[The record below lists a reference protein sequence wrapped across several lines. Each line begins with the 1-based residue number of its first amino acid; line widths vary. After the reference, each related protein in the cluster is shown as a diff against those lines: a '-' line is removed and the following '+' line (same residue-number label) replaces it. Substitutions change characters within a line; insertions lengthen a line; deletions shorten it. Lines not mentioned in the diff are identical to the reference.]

1 LLAKITAF
9 LVALGPWGILA
20 VAFIDAAI
28 PIPNGLDFL
37 VILLSVKE
45 PAWAPLWVAL
55 AVVGSSTG
63 NLVLFYL
70 SRKGGQRLLK
80 AEAPEGYRKRFR
92 VWFNR
97 YGLVTVFIP
106 ALIPI
111 PMPLKFFVV
120 SSGMMG
126 ISWVYFAGILLLARC
141 LRYGGEAYLGVQLGE
156 HSSKY
161 LADHKLH
168 LMAIAALLF
177 IALYLLIRLND
188 RRALAR
194 ASREQAARRGKH

>member
-20 VAFIDAAI
+20 VAFIDAGI
-28 PIPNGLDFL
+28 PIPNGLDLL
-37 VILLSVKE
+37 VVLLSVKE
-45 PAWAPLWVAL
+45 PASAPLWAAL
-55 AVVGSSTG
+55 AVLGSSTG
-63 NLVLFYL
+63 NMVLFYL

-92 VWFNR
+92 LWFNR

-120 SSGMMG
+120 SSGMLG
-126 ISWVYFAGILLLARC
+126 ISWIYFLGIVVLARS
-141 LRYGGEAYLGVQLGE
+141 LRYGAEAYLGVQLGE
-156 HSSKY
+156 HSTQY
-161 LADHKLH
+161 LDDHKLQ
-168 LMAIAALLF
+168 LAAFAALLF
-177 IALYLLIRLND
+177 VGLYLLIRLSD
-188 RRALAR
+188 RWRKPSAQ
-194 ASREQAARRGKH
+194 SGQ

>member
-20 VAFIDAAI
+20 VAFIDAGI
-28 PIPNGLDFL
+28 PIPNGLDLL
-37 VILLSVKE
+37 VVLLSVKE
-45 PAWAPLWVAL
+45 PASAPLWAAL
-55 AVVGSSTG
+55 AVLGSSTG

-80 AEAPEGYRKRFR
+80 AETPEGYRKRFR
-92 VWFNR
+92 LWFNR

-120 SSGMMG
+120 SSGMLG
-126 ISWVYFAGILLLARC
+126 ISWIYFLGIVLVARS

-156 HSSKY
+156 HSTQY
-161 LADHKLH
+161 LEDHALQ
-168 LMAIAALLF
+168 LAAFAALLF
-177 IALYLLIRLND
+177 VGLYLLIRLSD
-188 RRALAR
+188 RWRKPPAQGGR
-194 ASREQAARRGKH
+194 

>member
-20 VAFIDAAI
+20 VAFIDAGI
-28 PIPNGLDFL
+28 PIPNGLDLL
-37 VILLSVKE
+37 VVLLSVKE
-45 PAWAPLWVAL
+45 PASAPLWAAL
-55 AVVGSSTG
+55 AVLGSSTG

-92 VWFNR
+92 LWFNR

-106 ALIPI
+106 GLIPI

-120 SSGMMG
+120 SSGMLG
-126 ISWVYFAGILLLARC
+126 ISWIYFLATVLLARS
-141 LRYGGEAYLGVQLGE
+141 LRYGAEAYLGVQLGE
-156 HSSKY
+156 HSTQY
-161 LADHKLH
+161 LADHTRQLA
-168 LMAIAALLF
+168 AIAALLF
-177 IALYLLIRLND
+177 VGLYLLIRLSD
-188 RRALAR
+188 RWRKP
-194 ASREQAARRGKH
+194 AAQGGQ

>member
-1 LLAKITAF
+1 LFAKITAF

-20 VAFIDAAI
+20 VAFIDAGI

-45 PAWAPLWVAL
+45 PASAPLWVAL
-55 AVVGSSTG
+55 AVLGSSTG

-92 VWFNR
+92 LWFNR

-120 SSGMMG
+120 SSGMLG
-126 ISWVYFAGILLLARC
+126 ISWMYFLAVVLLARS
-141 LRYGGEAYLGVQLGE
+141 LRYGAEAYLGVQLGE
-156 HSSKY
+156 HSTQY
-161 LADHKLH
+161 LKDHTRQL
-168 LMAIAALLF
+168 AAFAALLF
-177 IALYLLIRLND
+177 VGLYLLIRLSD
-188 RRALAR
+188 RWRKPSA
-194 ASREQAARRGKH
+194 QGGQ

>member
-1 LLAKITAF
+1 LFAKITEF
-9 LVALGPWGILA
+9 LVALGPVGILA
-20 VAFIDAAI
+20 VAFIDAGI

-37 VILLSVKE
+37 VILLSVKA
-45 PAWAPLWVAL
+45 PASAPLWVTL
-55 AVVGSSTG
+55 AVLGSSTG
-63 NLVLFYL
+63 NMLLFYL

-80 AEAPEGYRKRFR
+80 AEAPEGYRRRFR
-92 VWFNR
+92 LWFNR

-120 SSGMMG
+120 SSGMLG
-126 ISWVYFAGILLLARC
+126 ISWIYFLGIVVLARTV
-141 LRYGGEAYLGVQLGE
+141 RYGGEAYLGVQLGE

-161 LADHKLH
+161 LDDHKLQ
-168 LMAIAALLF
+168 LFAIAALLF

-188 RRALAR
+188 HRRAR
-194 ASREQAARRGKH
+194 AALLGRR

>member
-1 LLAKITAF
+1 LFAKITAF

-20 VAFIDAAI
+20 VAFIDAGI

-37 VILLSVKE
+37 VILLSVKD
-45 PAWAPLWVAL
+45 PASAPLWAAL
-55 AVVGSSTG
+55 AVLGSSTG

-92 VWFNR
+92 LWFNR

-120 SSGMMG
+120 SSGMLG
-126 ISWVYFAGILLLARC
+126 ISWVYFIGIVLLARS

-161 LADHKLH
+161 LADHTRQLI
-168 LMAIAALLF
+168 AIAVLLF
-177 IALYLLIRLND
+177 IALYLLIRLSD
-188 RRALAR
+188 HWR
-194 ASREQAARRGKH
+194 ASRGPAARRERH